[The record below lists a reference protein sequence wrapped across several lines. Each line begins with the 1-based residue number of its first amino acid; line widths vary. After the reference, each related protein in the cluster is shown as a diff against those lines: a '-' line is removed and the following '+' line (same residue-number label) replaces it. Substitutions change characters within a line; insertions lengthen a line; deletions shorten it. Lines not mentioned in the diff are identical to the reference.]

1 MKTDISSTKKT
12 IKKSLKETK
21 KNIDQHT
28 VNEMALPSY
37 LEGNFI
43 SRWFAWQKV
52 KHILNLAGNP
62 KNAVILD
69 FGCGSGIMLKSL
81 SHHAN
86 KIYASDIELRM
97 ARNTVKILNINNVK
111 FVDPESISADIEDQ
125 SLDLIIAANVLEH
138 VPSLENTIQ
147 LFQKKLKNE
156 GSLIVSG
163 PTENFIYKTG
173 RKILQITGNKN
184 FSGDYHVTDIN
195 NIFEKINYNQFR
207 LQQTKKVPHPF
218 IITLYWIGKFK
229 KHE

>member
-1 MKTDISSTKKT
+1 M
-12 IKKSLKETK
+12 
-21 KNIDQHT
+21 
-28 VNEMALPSY
+28 
-37 LEGNFI
+37 
-43 SRWFAWQKV
+43 
-52 KHILNLAGNP
+52 
-62 KNAVILD
+62 
-69 FGCGSGIMLKSL
+69 
-81 SHHAN
+81 
-86 KIYASDIELRM
+86 
-97 ARNTVKILNINNVK
+97 K

-173 RKILQITGNKN
+173 RKILQITGNKK

-195 NIFEKINYNQFR
+195 NIFKKINYNQFK
-207 LQQTKKVPHPF
+207 LQQTKKVPLPF